1 MSSGGLPSVSQGRS
15 AERQAARWL
24 RRRGYRILAL
34 NYRIRGAELDLV
46 ARRGEMLCFVEVKAR
61 GDGSWFDAL
70 EAIHP
75 QQLRRIV
82 RAAESYLLA
91 YPHDGPMRFDIMT
104 IEQGSGHQR
113 IRHLPDAF
121 SLDDVPREWR

>member
-1 MSSGGLPSVSQGRS
+1 MTSGGLPPVTQGRS

-46 ARRGEMLCFVEVKAR
+46 ARRGDMLCFVEVKAR
-61 GDGSWFDAL
+61 GDGSWFGAL

-75 QQLRRIV
+75 EQLRRIV
-82 RAAESYLLA
+82 RAAQVYLLA
-91 YPHDGPMRFDIMT
+91 HPHDGPMRFDIVT
-104 IEQGSGHQR
+104 IDFDQSGGQR

-121 SLDDVPREWR
+121 DLDDVW